1 MCLLSILPV
10 FAAELVATAPEVLL
24 TKVGFSV
31 TVDGLAADSP
41 IELRINDAVVSRS
54 DGSGISGIDLEVGA
68 TGMAQLDVIHELQ
81 LSCYSYLFRKATGR
95 TESGLEIRSLIKT
108 KTPKVNVEHYGPRQ
122 ATHFE
127 RLFSVIRAYLDA
139 VSSNRYHISPGLG
152 CSFCEYR
159 EAVGRR

>member
-1 MCLLSILPV
+1 MAYLGQLSHEGAPIAVEERLEAPLIDPTTGED
-10 FAAELVATAPEVLL
+10 FGIPLV
-24 TKVGFSV
+24 
-31 TVDGLAADSP
+31 
-41 IELRINDAVVSRS
+41 
-54 DGSGISGIDLEVGA
+54 GIIDLVLDDGNGA
-68 TGMAQLDVIHELQ
+68 IICDYKTAARSSSQLDVIHELQ

-159 EAVGRR
+159 EAVCRIE